1 MHIKLIERLSDS
13 NNTILIIKVIEILDK
28 AAIED
33 VFFNLKT
40 KAHTKAVIKNNLACK
55 NNSIPK
61 KAATPLPPLNFIKIE
76 KQWPIIMKTTKS
88 LKIEPNNL
96 FVINRVKKPFRKSE
110 IKVSK
115 ADFLD
120 PMRHI
125 FVAPGF
131 FDPVSKGF

>member
-1 MHIKLIERLSDS
+1 MHIKLIEKLSDS
-13 NNTILIIKVIEILDK
+13 NNTIFVIKVKTILDK

-40 KAHTKAVIKNNLACK
+40 KAHTKTVIKNNLACK

-96 FVINRVKKPFRKSE
+96 FVINRVKQPFKKSE

-115 ADFLD
+115 ADFFD

>member
-1 MHIKLIERLSDS
+1 MHIKLIEKLSDS
-13 NNTILIIKVIEILDK
+13 NNTMLVIKVTNMLDK

-33 VFFNLKT
+33 VFLNLKT
-40 KAHTKAVIKNNLACK
+40 KAHTKTVIKNNLACK

-61 KAATPLPPLNFIKIE
+61 EAATPLPPLNFIKIE
-76 KQWPIIMKTTKS
+76 KQCPIIMKTTNS

-96 FVINRVKKPFRKSE
+96 SVTNKVKKPFRKS
-110 IKVSK
+110 KVK
-115 ADFLD
+115 VRRADFLD

-131 FDPVSKGF
+131 FDPASKGF

>member
-1 MHIKLIERLSDS
+1 MHIKLIEKLSDS
-13 NNTILIIKVIEILDK
+13 NNTMLVIKVTNMLDK

-33 VFFNLKT
+33 VFLNLKT
-40 KAHTKAVIKNNLACK
+40 KAHTKTVIKNNLACK

-76 KQWPIIMKTTKS
+76 KQCPIIMKTTNS

-96 FVINRVKKPFRKSE
+96 SVTNKVKKPFRKS
-110 IKVSK
+110 KVK
-115 ADFLD
+115 VRRADFLD

-131 FDPVSKGF
+131 FDPASKGF

>member
-1 MHIKLIERLSDS
+1 MHIKLIGKLSDS
-13 NNTILIIKVIEILDK
+13 NNIIFVIKVITILDK

-40 KAHTKAVIKNNLACK
+40 KVHTKTVIKNNLACK

-61 KAATPLPPLNFIKIE
+61 KVATPLPPLNFIKIE
-76 KQWPIIMKTTKS
+76 KQWPIIIKTTKS

-96 FVINRVKKPFRKSE
+96 FVMNRVKKPFKKSE
-110 IKVSK
+110 IKVSR
-115 ADFLD
+115 ADFFD

>member
-1 MHIKLIERLSDS
+1 MHIKLIEKLSDS
-13 NNTILIIKVIEILDK
+13 NNTIFVIKVTNMLDK

-33 VFFNLKT
+33 VFLNLKT
-40 KAHTKAVIKNNLACK
+40 KAHTKTVIKNNLACK

-76 KQWPIIMKTTKS
+76 KQCPIIIKTTKS

-96 FVINRVKKPFRKSE
+96 SVTNKVKKPFRKSE
-110 IKVSK
+110 IKVRR

-131 FDPVSKGF
+131 FDPASKGF